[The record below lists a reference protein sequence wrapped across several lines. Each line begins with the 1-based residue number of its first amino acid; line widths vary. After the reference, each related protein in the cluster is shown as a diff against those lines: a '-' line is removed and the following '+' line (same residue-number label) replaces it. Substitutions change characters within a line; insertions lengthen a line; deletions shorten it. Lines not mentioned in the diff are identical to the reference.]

1 MWDYRQLMR
10 HLLPLFLVL
19 TLGSGCALV
28 DRLAKPGPA
37 TNAPAPPVTPPVTPP
52 VSTQNPMVLGQGA
65 PAAAL
70 DQTSDAEKTAAL
82 NAPAT
87 GGERELGKVTVTLGS
102 PAEPGIWLRSALVST
117 AGKGRVVTSGGQ
129 SVAVD
134 LLPGTG
140 GAQLSLAAYLA
151 LGLSLTALPEVT
163 VYAN

>member
-1 MWDYRQLMR
+1 MWDYRGFMR
-10 HLLPLFLVL
+10 ILLPLFLIL
-19 TLGSGCALV
+19 TLGSGCAVV
-28 DRLAKPGPA
+28 DRLKPGARPDPA
-37 TNAPAPPVTPPVTPP
+37 TDAPSTPMA
-52 VSTQNPMVLGQGA
+52 TQNPMVLGQGA
-65 PAAAL
+65 PADAL
-70 DQTSDAEKTAAL
+70 DQTSDAEKSAAL

-102 PAEPGIWLRSALVST
+102 PAEQGIWLRSPLVSA

-151 LGLSLTALPEVT
+151 LGLPLTALPEVT